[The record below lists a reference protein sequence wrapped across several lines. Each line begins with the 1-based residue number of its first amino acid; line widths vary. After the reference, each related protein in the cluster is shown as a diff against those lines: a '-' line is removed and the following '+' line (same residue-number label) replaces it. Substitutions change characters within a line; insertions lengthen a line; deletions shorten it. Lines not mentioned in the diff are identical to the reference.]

1 MPAPMSEKHLAT
13 TLELVTDGHCSRDVR
28 ASWRRRGL
36 LITPATRAQAVGG
49 RPLVYSRLALIE
61 ARLLYEAG
69 QDGIDLA
76 VIAGAFRARIEHEGS
91 RRRLAEARGAPVG
104 GYLNP
109 ETDLDPATLD
119 AAVRSGGLREFEALE
134 PGEPDRYW
142 LITAEGRQVHVVAG
156 ELVHLPAALARIL
169 SRHRVH
175 VPVICTNVSAAV
187 RAVDAALKAR
197 K

>member
-1 MPAPMSEKHLAT
+1 MSERHLASA
-13 TLELVTDGHCSRDVR
+13 LELVTDGHATRDVR

-36 LITPATRAQAVGG
+36 LITPATRAQAIGG

-61 ARLLYEAG
+61 GRLLYEAG

-91 RRRLAEARGAPVG
+91 RRRVAEARGAVVG
-104 GYLNP
+104 GYLNDV
-109 ETDLDPATLD
+109 DLDPVTLD

-134 PGEPDRYW
+134 PGENDRYW
-142 LITAEGRQVHVVAG
+142 LITVEGRQVRCVAG

-169 SRHRVH
+169 TPHRVH
-175 VPVICTNVSAAV
+175 VPVVVTNVSAAV
-187 RAVDAALKAR
+187 RCVDRALAR

>member
-1 MPAPMSEKHLAT
+1 MPAPMSERHLASA
-13 TLELVTDGHCSRDVR
+13 LELVTDGHATRDVR

-36 LITPATRAQAVGG
+36 LITPAARAQAVGG
-49 RPLVYSRLALIE
+49 RPMLYLRLGLIE
-61 ARLLYEAG
+61 ARLLYEAT

-91 RRRLAEARGAPVG
+91 QRRVAEARGAPVG
-104 GYLNP
+104 GYLNDV
-109 ETDLDPATLD
+109 DLDPATLD

-134 PGEPDRYW
+134 PGENDRYW
-142 LITAEGRQVHVVAG
+142 LVTAEGRQVRVVAG

-169 SRHRVH
+169 TRHRVH
-175 VPVICTNVSAAV
+175 VPVVVTNVSAAV
-187 RAVDAALKAR
+187 RCVDRALAR